1 MRRTMETRAR
11 YALIGLFTVAVLL
24 AGFAFVYWIQ
34 NAGGLGQRSS
44 YRVRFDGSVSGL
56 LVGSN
61 VLFNG
66 MRVGEVTAL
75 ELDRK
80 HPNIVMAT
88 LAVDPATPIRTD
100 SSVGMDFQGLTG
112 APVVVLGGGSPDALP
127 PASSDGLPPLLVAA
141 PNAGQTLTQ
150 SAASTLKSFDKVLSD
165 NAEPLHAAIQN
176 FSTFSNVLSRNS
188 ERIDGILAGLERM
201 TGGAAGAPPTPVYSL
216 TAPAGGPTCA
226 EAVDLQL
233 VVPEPAAL
241 TGISTNKIPVM
252 GTFPDPHAFD
262 KGVLADTM
270 PALVQAK
277 IVESLEN
284 SNCFRSVTRNID
296 GLQSDVQLV
305 LDIRNFSISANPQPA
320 ANLDVSAQVISNDGK
335 TLGSK
340 VFRESS
346 VLKAANASEAAA
358 ALDDAFG
365 KMIRQL
371 SPWVASLSANQVKAQ
386 LPPP

>member
-1 MRRTMETRAR
+1 METRAR
-11 YALIGLFTVAVLL
+11 YALIGLFTVAVVL

-34 NAGGLGQRSS
+34 NAGGLGQRSA

-66 MRVGEVTAL
+66 MRVGEVIAL

-80 HPNIVMAT
+80 QPNIVMAT
-88 LAVDPATPIRTD
+88 LAVDATTPIRTD

-112 APVVVLGGGSPDALP
+112 APVVVLSGGSPDAP
-127 PASSDGLPPLLVAA
+127 APASNGGLPPLLVAP

-150 SAASTLKSFDKVLSD
+150 SATSTLKNFDKVMSD
-165 NAEPLHAAIQN
+165 NAEPLHTAVKN
-176 FSTFSNVLSRNS
+176 FSTFSDVLSRNS

-216 TAPAGGPTCA
+216 TVPAGEPPCA
-226 EAVDLQL
+226 EAADLQL

-241 TGISTNKIPVM
+241 TGISTNKIPLM
-252 GTFPDPHAFD
+252 GVFPDPHAFD
-262 KGVLADTM
+262 KGLLADTM
-270 PALVQAK
+270 PALVQTK
-277 IVESLEN
+277 IIESLEN

-296 GLQSDVQLV
+296 GLQSDLQLV
-305 LDIRNFSISANPQPA
+305 LDIRNFSVSAIPQPTA
-320 ANLDVSAQVISNDGK
+320 DLDVSAKVISNDGK
-335 TLGSK
+335 NLGSK
-340 VFRESS
+340 VIRESS

-358 ALDDAFG
+358 ALNDVFG
-365 KMIRQL
+365 KMIQQL
-371 SPWVASLSANQVKAQ
+371 SPWMASIATNRAKAQ
-386 LPPP
+386 VPPP

>member
-1 MRRTMETRAR
+1 METRAR
-11 YALIGLFTVAVLL
+11 YALIGLFTVAVVL

-34 NAGGLGQRSS
+34 NAGGLGQRSV

-75 ELDRK
+75 ELDK
-80 HPNIVMAT
+80 KLPNIVMAT
-88 LAVDPATPIRTD
+88 LALDPATPIRTD
-100 SSVGMDFQGLTG
+100 SSIGMDFQGLTG
-112 APVVVLGGGSPDALP
+112 APVVVLSGGSPDAP
-127 PASSDGLPPLLVAA
+127 APASVDGLPPLLVAA
-141 PNAGQTLTQ
+141 PDAGKTLTQ
-150 SAASTLKSFDKVLSD
+150 SATSTLKNFDKVMSD
-165 NAEPLHAAIQN
+165 NAEPLHTAVKN
-176 FSTFSNVLSRNS
+176 FSTFSDVLSRNS

-216 TAPAGGPTCA
+216 TVPAGAPTCT
-226 EAVDLQL
+226 EATDLQL

-241 TGISTNKIPVM
+241 TGISTNKIPVL
-252 GTFPDPHAFD
+252 GTFADPHAFD
-262 KGVLADTM
+262 KGMLADTM

-277 IVESLEN
+277 VIESLEG

-296 GLQSDVQLV
+296 GLQSDLQLV
-305 LDIRNFSISANPQPA
+305 LDIRNLSVSAYPQPT
-320 ANLDVSAQVISNDGK
+320 ANLDMSANVISNDGK
-335 TLGSK
+335 NLGSK

-358 ALDDAFG
+358 ALDDVFG
-365 KMIRQL
+365 KMIRHL
-371 SPWVASLSANQVKAQ
+371 SPWLESISVNRAKAE